1 MKKISFMLIL
11 CIIITSFSVTS
22 FAGIYDSYEGIQGS
36 ISTTSLTNIYPG
48 DDITITISVDKEDFT
63 QLVSFDIVGSLTNLT
78 VDSIRFLPSNRPA
91 QLLTTSTTEDK
102 IDFSG
107 FYLPTETAISPTGN
121 SFRLAE
127 IKLTADAAGSASIK
141 ITDGFAQFG
150 HNDESLKRKVEFD
163 DVTFTVKRESSGGG
177 GSGSGG
183 GSGTGGGGSSTITP
197 PPVVDDPADKEKN
210 DPSNTDNNTDHKKDE
225 ELQQW
230 QNPFTDVKDTDWYY
244 ASVEYA
250 NKNNLM
256 RGVTENTFS
265 PNTSVTRAM
274 FVTVLYRME
283 GEPDAGESTFND
295 VPKGAY
301 YEKAVAWASANKIV
315 NGVTEDSFAPD
326 NNITREQMAAI
337 VYRYASFKNA
347 DLSKGENTNILSYTD
362 FSDISEYAIPAFQYM
377 AGEGIMKGE
386 TESTLNPK
394 NLSTRAQA
402 ATVFMRVMEKLAKK

>member
-22 FAGIYDSYEGIQGS
+22 FAGIYDNYEEISGS
-36 ISTTSLTNIYPG
+36 ISTTSLTSVYP
-48 DDITITISVDKEDFT
+48 DDEITITISVDKEEFT
-63 QLVSFDIVGSLTNLT
+63 QLVSFDIIGTLNNLT
-78 VDSIRFLPSNRPA
+78 VSSFRFLPSSRPA
-91 QLLTTSTTEDK
+91 QLLTTGTAEDK

-107 FYLPTETAISPTGN
+107 FYLPTETAVSPSGS
-121 SFRLAE
+121 SFKLAE
-127 IKLTADAAGSASIK
+127 IKLTADEAGSASIK

-150 HNDESLKRKVEFD
+150 FNDDSLKRKIEFD
-163 DVTFTVKRESSGGG
+163 DITFTVKRKSNGG

-183 GSGTGGGGSSTITP
+183 SSSSGGGSITITP
-197 PPVVDDPADKEKN
+197 PPVAEEPEDKDDDKQ
-210 DPSNTDNNTDHKKDE
+210 STDDMAKPDDKKE
-225 ELQQW
+225 ETTVW
-230 QNPFTDVKDTDWYY
+230 QNPFTDVKATDWYY

-250 NKNNLM
+250 NKNSLM
-256 RGVTENTFS
+256 KGVTENTFS

-283 GEPDAGESTFND
+283 GEPDAGECAFSD
-295 VPKGAY
+295 VPNGSY
-301 YEKAVAWASANKIV
+301 YQRAVAWASANKIV
-315 NGVTEDSFAPD
+315 NGVSEDSFAPD

-337 VYRYASFKNA
+337 VYRYASYKNA
-347 DLSKGENTNILSYTD
+347 DLSVGENTNILSYND

-377 AGEGIMKGE
+377 AGAGIMKGE

-402 ATVFMRVMEKLAKK
+402 ATVFMRVMEKMSK